1 MNAVNAMNGSP
12 SGSGEYLLEALDI
25 VKRFGDFT
33 ANDGVTLRLRGGE
46 IHALLGENGAGKST
60 LVKIV
65 YGALQPTAGRLRWY
79 GAPVTVA
86 NPAAARRL
94 GIGMV
99 FQHFSL
105 FEALSVTENIAL
117 ALPGGFDR
125 RALGARIA
133 RVSAEY
139 GLPLEPGAL
148 VVDLSV
154 GERQR
159 IEIVRCLLQE
169 PRLLIMD
176 EPTAVLTPQE
186 ANRLFVTLRRLADD
200 GCAVLY
206 ISHRLEEV
214 KQLCHHAIILRH
226 GKVVADV
233 DPQAET
239 AASLARL
246 MVGADVHAVSAEAH
260 APHGPPMLVV
270 AALSLP
276 ADGPFG
282 VALRNVSLEV
292 RAGEVVAIAG
302 VAGNGQSEL
311 FEALSG
317 ERLAPAPE
325 AVTIA
330 GEPCG
335 TRGVTARRRLGAAFV
350 PEERLGHSAVPGFA
364 LSDNVLLTR
373 HASGGDLVRAGFID
387 RTATSAVAARV
398 IERFD
403 VRTSRADPPAQAL
416 SGGNLQ
422 KFVVGREL
430 DREPAV
436 LVIDQ
441 PTWGVDAGA
450 AAIVRQ
456 VLADMARGGAA
467 VLVISQD
474 LDEISEIADRI
485 AVISRGE
492 LSAAYPAGEIDRE
505 RIGLLMAGAHETTA
519 QAAGA
524 QASGV
529 REAATQASGAHETA
543 AQAPGAQTAEAHET
557 ATQAPGAQATGAHET
572 AAQAPESRHRDSGV
586 RGAGAGGAHGQ
597 EAGPGGPG
605 GSGAG
610 GMDGGT

>member
-1 MNAVNAMNGSP
+1 MPAPERIDPAPRRVPPRAI
-12 SGSGEYLLEALDI
+12 DI

-33 ANDGVTLRLRGGE
+33 ANDRVTLRLPPGE

-65 YGALQPTAGRLRWY
+65 YGALQPTDGQLRWR
-79 GAPVTVA
+79 GETVEVP

-105 FEALSVTENIAL
+105 FEALTVAENIAL
-117 ALPGGFDR
+117 ALPGAFDLG
-125 RALGARIA
+125 ALGERIA

-139 GLPLEPGAL
+139 GLPLEPNAL
-148 VVDLSV
+148 VADLSV

-186 ANRLFVTLRRLADD
+186 ADQLFVTLRRLAGE

-214 KQLCHHAIILRH
+214 KQLCHHATILRH
-226 GKVVADV
+226 GKVVANV
-233 DPQAET
+233 DPKAET

-260 APHGPPMLVV
+260 APDGPPMLAL

-282 VALRNVSLEV
+282 SGATRRVARSARGRGGGDRRGGGQRAVRALRGAVG
-292 RAGEVVAIAG
+292 RAA
-302 VAGNGQSEL
+302 
-311 FEALSG
+311 
-317 ERLAPAPE
+317 RPATPD

-350 PEERLGHSAVPGFA
+350 PEERLGHSAVPGFV

-373 HASGGDLVRAGFID
+373 HAIGRRPGARRLHRPAPGPARW
-387 RTATSAVAARV
+387 RTASWNGSTCARAAPTR
-398 IERFD
+398 R
-403 VRTSRADPPAQAL
+403 RGRSPAAI
-416 SGGNLQ
+416 SK

-430 DREPAV
+430 DREPAI
-436 LVIDQ
+436 LVINQ

-450 AAIVRQ
+450 AALIRQ
-456 VLADMARGGAA
+456 VLLGHGRDRGRGSRHQPGSGRDLRDRGPYRGDLARRALGG
-467 VLVISQD
+467 LSGRRD
-474 LDEISEIADRI
+474 RPRADRPPD
-485 AVISRGE
+485 G
-492 LSAAYPAGEIDRE
+492 
-505 RIGLLMAGAHETTA
+505 
-519 QAAGA
+519 
-524 QASGV
+524 
-529 REAATQASGAHETA
+529 
-543 AQAPGAQTAEAHET
+543 
-557 ATQAPGAQATGAHET
+557 
-572 AAQAPESRHRDSGV
+572 
-586 RGAGAGGAHGQ
+586 RGARSRAAWRWRDD
-597 EAGPGGPG
+597 
-605 GSGAG
+605 
-610 GMDGGT
+610 M

>member
-1 MNAVNAMNGSP
+1 MAAQASP
-12 SGSGEYLLEALDI
+12 AGEYLLEAVDI

-33 ANDGVTLRLRGGE
+33 ANDRVTLRLRPGE

-65 YGALQPTAGRLRWY
+65 YGALQPTGGQLRWR
-79 GAPVTVA
+79 GEMVQVPS
-86 NPAAARRL
+86 PAAARRL

-105 FEALSVTENIAL
+105 FEALTVAENIAL
-117 ALPGGFDR
+117 ALPGRFDLA
-125 RALGARIA
+125 ALGERIA

-139 GLPLEPGAL
+139 GLALAPTAL
-148 VVDLSV
+148 VADLSV

-186 ANRLFVTLRRLADD
+186 ADQLFVTLRRLAGD

-214 KQLCHHAIILRH
+214 KQLCHHATILRH
-226 GKVVADV
+226 GKVVANV
-233 DPQAET
+233 DPQTET

-246 MVGADVHAVSAEAH
+246 MVGADVHAVSAETH
-260 APHGPPMLVV
+260 VPDGPPLLAV

-276 ADGPFG
+276 AGGPFG
-282 VALRNVSLEV
+282 VALRDVSLKV

-317 ERLAPAPE
+317 ERLAPVPE
-325 AVTIA
+325 AITIA
-330 GEPCG
+330 GELCG
-335 TRGVTARRRLGAAFV
+335 TCDVTARRRLGAAFV
-350 PEERLGHSAVPGFA
+350 PEERLGHSAVPGFV

-373 HASGGDLVRAGFID
+373 HGSGGDLVRAGFID
-387 RTATSAVAARV
+387 QPGTRAVAARV
-398 IERFD
+398 VERFD
-403 VRTSRADPPAQAL
+403 VRTSRVDPPAQAL

-430 DREPAV
+430 DRDPAV
-436 LVIDQ
+436 VVINQ

-450 AAIVRQ
+450 AALIRQ
-456 VLADMARGGAA
+456 MLLDMADGGAA

-474 LDEISEIADRI
+474 LDEIFEIADRI

-492 LSAAYPAGEIDRE
+492 LSEAFPAGAIDRE
-505 RIGLLMAGAHETTA
+505 RIGLLMAGAHE
-519 QAAGA
+519 AGA
-524 QASGV
+524 HTAGAAISKDGPRQDGAIRIRGHSG
-529 REAATQASGAHETA
+529 G
-543 AQAPGAQTAEAHET
+543 
-557 ATQAPGAQATGAHET
+557 
-572 AAQAPESRHRDSGV
+572 
-586 RGAGAGGAHGQ
+586 RGA
-597 EAGPGGPG
+597 
-605 GSGAG
+605 
-610 GMDGGT
+610 

>member
-1 MNAVNAMNGSP
+1 MNEPAGP
-12 SGSGEYLLEALDI
+12 GGQYLLEALDI

-33 ANDGVTLRLRGGE
+33 ANDGVTLRLPPGE

-65 YGALQPTAGRLRWY
+65 YGALQPTDGQLRWR
-79 GAPVTVA
+79 GETVNVP

-105 FEALSVTENIAL
+105 FEALTVAENIAL
-117 ALPGGFDR
+117 ALPGRFD
-125 RALGARIA
+125 LGALAERIA
-133 RVSAEY
+133 RVSAQF
-139 GLPLEPGAL
+139 GLPLEPAAL
-148 VVDLSV
+148 VADLSV

-186 ANRLFVTLRRLADD
+186 ADQLFVTLRRLAGD

-214 KQLCHHAIILRH
+214 KQLCHHATILRH
-226 GKVVADV
+226 GKVVANV
-233 DPQAET
+233 DPQTET

-260 APHGPPMLVV
+260 VPDGPPML
-270 AALSLP
+270 ATAGLSLA

-282 VALRNVSLEV
+282 VALRNVSLAV
-292 RAGEVVAIAG
+292 RAGEVMAIAG

-317 ERLAPAPE
+317 ERLAPAPG
-325 AVTIA
+325 AVAIA
-330 GEPCG
+330 GERCG

-350 PEERLGHSAVPGFA
+350 PEERFGHSAVPGFV

-373 HASGGDLVRAGFID
+373 HASGGGLVRAGFID
-387 RTATSAVAARV
+387 QPATRAVTARV

-403 VRTSRADPPAQAL
+403 VRTSRTNPPAQAL

-450 AAIVRQ
+450 AALIRQ
-456 VLADMARGGAA
+456 VLVDMAQGGAA

-474 LDEISEIADRI
+474 LDEIFEIADRI

-505 RIGLLMAGAHETTA
+505 RVGLLMAGAHET
-519 QAAGA
+519 GA
-524 QASGV
+524 
-529 REAATQASGAHETA
+529 RTT
-543 AQAPGAQTAEAHET
+543 
-557 ATQAPGAQATGAHET
+557 GAQATGA
-572 AAQAPESRHRDSGV
+572 Q
-586 RGAGAGGAHGQ
+586 GQ
-597 EAGPGGPG
+597 DPGPID
-605 GSGAG
+605 SGAG
-610 GMDGGT
+610 GMDAGT